1 MKKVIAYFSLLI
13 LLQTGCRDDAPQ
25 ATKLLDLKAFRIEA
39 PETWKAMADQG
50 YDSQV
55 GRLTNGSDVLAY
67 DYGWYSYTL
76 RNETSATHLR
86 TVTTIDGR
94 SALIVRPKKTG
105 QGLIGLYVE
114 VDGQNRLILTG
125 RDTRDEST
133 VIRMF
138 ESVRF

>member
-1 MKKVIAYFSLLI
+1 MI
-13 LLQTGCRDDAPQ
+13 LLQTGCGDDVLRGNKP
-25 ATKLLDLKAFRIEA
+25 LDIKAFRLDA
-39 PETWKAMADQG
+39 PETWKAIADQG

-55 GRLTNGSDVLAY
+55 GRLTNGSDVLTY
-67 DYGWYSYTL
+67 EYGWYSYTL

-105 QGLIGLYVE
+105 QGLIGLYLE
-114 VDGQNRLILTG
+114 VDSQNRLSLTG
-125 RDTRDEST
+125 RDIRDEST

>member
-1 MKKVIAYFSLLI
+1 LI
-13 LLQTGCRDDAPQ
+13 LLQTGCGDDVLRG
-25 ATKLLDLKAFRIEA
+25 TKLLDLKAFRLEA
-39 PETWKAMADQG
+39 PETWKAIADQG

-55 GRLTNGSDVLAY
+55 GRLTNGSDVLTY
-67 DYGWYSYTL
+67 EYGWYSYTL

-105 QGLIGLYVE
+105 QGLIGLHVE
-114 VDGQNRLILTG
+114 VDGQNRLSLTG
-125 RDTRDEST
+125 RDIRDEST